1 MPMLPNQSRLSPLS
15 IVVCALLASTVL
27 LAGCASSKSGD
38 VYTRD
43 QARREMSVRMGV
55 VESMREVLMEGTKS
69 NAGTVAGGV
78 IGGIAGGGLGG
89 GRGSAISSVL
99 GAIVG
104 GIVGAGVEEN
114 ATRKRAL
121 EYTIRL
127 DDGRMISLVQE
138 DAGEGIHPGERVR
151 VLSGS
156 GESRVTR

>member
-1 MPMLPNQSRLSPLS
+1 MRTSSNKSRLSTLA
-15 IVVCALLASTVL
+15 CALLTSVIF

-43 QARREMSVRMGV
+43 QARREMSVRLGTV
-55 VESMREVLMEGTKS
+55 DSIREVLMEGTKS
-69 NAGTVAGGV
+69 GAGTVAGGI

-121 EYTIRL
+121 EYMIRL

-138 DAGEGIHPGERVR
+138 DAGEGIRPGERVR